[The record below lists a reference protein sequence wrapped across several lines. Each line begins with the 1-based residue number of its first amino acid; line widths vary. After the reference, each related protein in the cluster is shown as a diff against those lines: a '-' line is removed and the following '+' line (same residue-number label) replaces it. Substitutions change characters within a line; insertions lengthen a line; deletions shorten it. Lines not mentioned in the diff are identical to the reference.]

1 MSDRPTEIAKSHYDN
16 ARGIFDLVFGVSG
29 RNEFELRNYF
39 AGLSRALSVSSR
51 GDEAMATALR
61 AIYLKLEDIDKKLV
75 LLERAKR

>member
-1 MSDRPTEIAKSHYDN
+1 MHDFPQLPGKIRRRVLQFLHSSPDTL
-16 ARGIFDLVFGVSG
+16 DLDLTLSAPP
-29 RNEFELRNYF
+29 R
-39 AGLSRALSVSSR
+39 GLSRALSVSSR